1 MFELARP
8 ATGRYAAS
16 VAGLGFVAEAFSSQT
31 MFLWFVVVPYLLNA
45 VYWFLF
51 YRVYPKDVVRQE
63 ERTAQ
68 VAAGTF

>member
-1 MFELARP
+1 
-8 ATGRYAAS
+8 
-16 VAGLGFVAEAFSSQT
+16 

-51 YRVYPKDVVRQE
+51 YRVYPRDVEAQS